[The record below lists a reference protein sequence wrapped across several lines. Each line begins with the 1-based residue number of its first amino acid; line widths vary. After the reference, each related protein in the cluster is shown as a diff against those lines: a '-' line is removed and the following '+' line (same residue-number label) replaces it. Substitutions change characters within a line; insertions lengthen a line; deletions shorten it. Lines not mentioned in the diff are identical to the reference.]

1 MPIHRSINKYGP
13 YYQWGT
19 TNTKYYYKPNN
30 YKSRMNALNKCRKQA
45 RAILWSQHSKK

>member
-1 MPIHRSINKYGP
+1 MPIHRSFDKYGP

-19 TNTKYYYKPNN
+19 TNKKYYYTPNN
-30 YKSRMNALNKCRKQA
+30 YKSRMNALNKAKKQA